1 MYFVRHGET
10 EWNNSNRWQGRSDI

>member
-1 MYFVRHGET
+1 MRHGET